1 MKFFFRLN
9 IWLIFLIGGNAYAQK
24 IKIACI
30 GNSVTAGY
38 LLKNPE
44 KESYP
49 AQLQQL
55 LGDKY
60 LVSNFGHSGATLL
73 KKGHN
78 PFYKTREFINA
89 LDFHADIAIV
99 HLGLNDTD
107 PRNWPNYKNDFEAD
121 YAWLIDTLRQD
132 NPEIKIYICKLTP
145 IFSGHPRFKSGTRD
159 WYQQIQDKIPLI
171 AKANEAQ
178 LIDLNAPLN
187 HHPNLFADNLH
198 PDVVGT
204 GIIAKTVYEHIT
216 GDFGGFTL
224 DPIFTNNMVLQR
236 DQPIAIYGTANAN
249 DKVEISFNQI
259 KKEVIT
265 NQFGKWK
272 VQLPAMKFGG
282 PYQLKISTQY
292 QSITL
297 KNILIGDVWL
307 CSGQSNMAF
316 PLKSSATAKA
326 TLSHLNKNLPIRL
339 LKFNTLAE
347 TDHTSWDS
355 VTLAKINQLDY
366 FSGRWDTLSENSG
379 AQFSAIA
386 YYFGE
391 KLNKEVHIPIG
402 LIQMAVGGSTLESWI
417 DRETM
422 EQDNLMVDMLDN
434 WRKSDFIQPWVRERA
449 AMNLKNATN
458 PKQRHPYEPTYNFEA
473 GISKLTSFPI
483 KGAIWYQGESN
494 AHNPELFSHEFP
506 LMVKS
511 WRKKWGFD
519 FPFYYVQLSSIDRP
533 SWSFFRDVQGKLQ
546 SLIPNS
552 GMAVSSDLGDSL
564 NVHPTQ
570 KKQVGE
576 RLALL
581 ALKNTYH
588 KNIVATGPIPLKA
601 TQNKSTIIITFSN
614 TVALSFGDNPQLLGF
629 EIVTNKGNRLAVK
642 ATIFKNEV
650 HLNIPQNLKVVK
662 ILYAWQPFTKANLVN
677 EAKLPASTFCM
688 PLNQSN
694 EI

>member
-1 MKFFFRLN
+1 MKLFFRLN
-9 IWLIFLIGGNAYAQK
+9 IWLIFLVGSNAYAQK
-24 IKIACI
+24 IKVACI

-38 LLKNPE
+38 LLKNLE

-60 LVSNFGHSGATLL
+60 LVGNFGHSGATLL

-78 PFYKTREFINA
+78 PFYKTKEFISV
-89 LDFHADIAIV
+89 LDFHADVAIV

-107 PRNWPNYKNDFEAD
+107 PRNWPNYKDDFEPD
-121 YAWLIDTLRQD
+121 YAWLLDTLKKE
-132 NPEIKIYICKLTP
+132 NPKLKIYICKLTP

-159 WYQQIQDKIPLI
+159 WYQQIQDEIPLI
-171 AKANEAQ
+171 AEANNVQ
-178 LIDLNAPLN
+178 LIDLNTPLN
-187 HHPNLFADNLH
+187 SHPDFFADNLH
-198 PDVVGT
+198 PDVTGA
-204 GIIAKTVYEHIT
+204 GIIAKTVYERIT
-216 GDFGGFTL
+216 GDFGGFIL

-236 DQPIAIYGTANAN
+236 DHPIAIYGTANAN

-265 NQFGKWK
+265 NEFGKWK
-272 VQLPAMKFGG
+272 VQFPAMKFGG
-282 PYQLKISTQY
+282 PYQLKIANKS

-316 PLKSSATAKA
+316 PLKSSATAQA
-326 TLSHLNKNLPIRL
+326 TLSHLNKSLPLRV
-339 LKFNTLAE
+339 LKFNLLAE

-355 VTLAKINQLDY
+355 VTLAKINKLDY
-366 FSGRWDTLSENSG
+366 FSGKWDTLSENSA

-391 KLNKEVHIPIG
+391 KLNKEERVPIG

-417 DRETM
+417 DRATM
-422 EQDNLMVDMLDN
+422 ERDNLLVDMLSN

-458 PKQRHPYEPTYNFEA
+458 PKQRHPYEPTYNYEA
-473 GISKLTSFPI
+473 GISKLTGFPI
-483 KGAIWYQGESN
+483 KGVIWYQGESN
-494 AHNPELFSHEFP
+494 THNPELFSYEFP

-511 WRKKWGFD
+511 WRKKWGFN
-519 FPFYYVQLSSIDRP
+519 FPFYYVQLSSINRP
-533 SWSFFRDVQGKLQ
+533 SWPFFRDVQSKLQ
-546 SLIPNS
+546 PLIPNS

-564 NVHPTQ
+564 NVHPIN
-570 KKQVGE
+570 KKAIGE
-576 RLALL
+576 RLAVL

-601 TQNKSTIIITFSN
+601 TQKQNTIIITFSN
-614 TVALSFGDNPQLLGF
+614 AIALSSGDNPQLLGF
-629 EIVTNKGNRLAVK
+629 EIVTKKGNRLTVK
-642 ATIFKNEV
+642 ATILKNEV
-650 HLNIPQNLKVVK
+650 HLNIPSNLKIVK
-662 ILYAWQPFTKANLVN
+662 ILYAWQPYTKANLTN
-677 EAKLPASTFCM
+677 EAKLPASTFCIA
-688 PLNQSN
+688 LN
-694 EI
+694 